1 MKTKLLLSSITT
13 AVLLS
18 GCGQT
23 SPVNSDD
30 LNENSAPAKNSKI
43 VSGKVIDGYI
53 KGANVYLDMNGNGK
67 FDTNEPYAVSD
78 ANGSYKLVGNFDLN
92 DSLTVIAENGID
104 MDTNKSFNGKLK
116 GLITEPNITPATTL
130 VKELMDKNMSKNEAI
145 SEVAKVLKIDKKDI
159 TKDPIK
165 ELKENNDTLYKANL
179 SLHKTMELIA
189 ADTDKNVTDIYDDM
203 AKTIHKAKQDK
214 EDIMGLDDIID
225 KSDDINETVKEKA
238 KELHQDIKGR
248 EFKDDNR
255 AEIAKEIQ
263 KIIPHKKAK
272 DFMPIVGNGGI
283 EGSQK
288 TDDNKTEAKGKSDS
302 KYKNNIDMKGM
313 LDNKKYEDDNS
324 SNQDMTKKHKYEDIN
339 DNNSSQSK
347 ESNLNAKKDL
357 IGSKKSDDLNSSNM
371 GKNMFGNK
379 KYNDD
384 NKDKPQ
390 IDSNNI
396 NENRTIN
403 KNEDKNGSKQD
414 NMEESKSGDIN
425 DNNSSQS
432 KESNLDAK
440 KDLNKSNK
448 SDDLNSSNTKQEQVN
463 DENQIDENK
472 ANNTQ
477 NQSSDKN
484 QTTQAKQD
492 QMTNNNF
499 NNQDNTTSKEENNSN
514 NSENQNDLKNTNNQ
528 SF

>member
-13 AVLLS
+13 AILLS

-53 KGANVYLDMNGNGK
+53 KDANVYLDMNGNGK

-104 MDTNKSFNGKLK
+104 MDTNESFKGKLK

-130 VKELMDKNMSKNEAI
+130 VKELMDKNMSKEEAM

-159 TKDPIK
+159 AKDPIK

-189 ADTDKNVTDIYDDM
+189 ADADKNVTDIYDDM

-214 EDIMGLDDIID
+214 EDIIGLDDIID

-255 AEIAKEIQ
+255 AEFAKEIQ
-263 KIIPHKKAK
+263 QIIPHKKDK

-288 TDDNKTEAKGKSDS
+288 TDENKTEAKGKSKD
-302 KYKNNIDMKGM
+302 NFDMKDM
-313 LDNKKYEDDNS
+313 FDNKKDKDNNKSEDLNNKEKEKPQIDSNNS
-324 SNQDMTKKHKYEDIN
+324 NEDKNSAKQDKMEENKSEDLN
-339 DNNSSQSK
+339 DNNSSQSQ
-347 ESNLNAKKDL
+347 E
-357 IGSKKSDDLNSSNM
+357 
-371 GKNMFGNK
+371 
-379 KYNDD
+379 D
-384 NKDKPQ
+384 N
-390 IDSNNI
+390 I
-396 NENRTIN
+396 
-403 KNEDKNGSKQD
+403 
-414 NMEESKSGDIN
+414 
-425 DNNSSQS
+425 
-432 KESNLDAK
+432 DAK
-440 KDLNKSNK
+440 KDLNESNK
-448 SDDLNSSNTKQEQVN
+448 SDDLNSSNTEHKQVEDRNQT
-463 DENQIDENK
+463 DENLADNK
-472 ANNTQ
+472 Q

-492 QMTNNNF
+492 QMINDNSDTQDNNENQAID
-499 NNQDNTTSKEENNSN
+499 NNQSKNTHNSN
-514 NSENQNDLKNTNNQ
+514 NAQKQNNLETNSSK
-528 SF
+528 SFN